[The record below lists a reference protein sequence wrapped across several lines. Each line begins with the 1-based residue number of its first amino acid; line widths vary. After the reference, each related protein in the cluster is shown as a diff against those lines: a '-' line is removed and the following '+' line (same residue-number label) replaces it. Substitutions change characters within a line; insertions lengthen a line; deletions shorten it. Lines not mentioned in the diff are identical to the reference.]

1 MSEKTSIIK
10 RAITTDGSARI
21 FYIDSTA
28 IVKKSCE
35 IHHTSKT
42 MTAVLGRALTAA
54 SLMGSLLKD
63 KDNTLTLQLRGDGPA
78 GMVVCVSDYMG
89 NVRGYAENPDV
100 ELPPNA
106 LGKLDV
112 GGAVGKGTMY
122 IIKDLGMNEP
132 YIGVSP
138 IVSGE
143 IAEDITEYFASSEQ
157 TPSVCALGVRVDHD
171 NMCFA
176 AGGFL
181 LQLMPG
187 YDDKTVDKLETNINL
202 LGSVS
207 KLIAD
212 GRTGEEII
220 EMVFSGIEYEM
231 FDEFDAEYRCTCSR
245 DKYKTALMGL
255 SEEDMEELRKTG
267 EPIETNCRFCGDRYV
282 FELEE
287 IDEARREARA

>member
-1 MSEKTSIIK
+1 MSEKTSVIK
-10 RAITTDGSARI
+10 RAITTDGSARL
-21 FYIDSTA
+21 FFIDSTA

-42 MTAVLGRALTAA
+42 MTAALGRALTAT
-54 SLMGSLLKD
+54 SLTASLLKD

-78 GMVVCVSDYMG
+78 GMVVCVGDYMG

-106 LGKLDV
+106 QGKLDV
-112 GGAVGKGTMY
+112 GGAIGKGTMY

-157 TPSVCALGVRVDHD
+157 TPSVCALGVRVDSE

-187 YDDKTVDKLETNINL
+187 YEDKTVDRLETNVNL

-212 GRTGEEII
+212 GRTGEEIMAMI
-220 EMVFSGIEYEM
+220 FDGIEYEA
-231 FDEFDAEYRCTCSR
+231 FDEFDAEYRCPCNR
-245 DKYKTALMGL
+245 DKYKAALIGL
-255 SEEDMEELRKTG
+255 SETDMEELRQSG
-267 EPIETNCRFCGDRYV
+267 EPIETNCRFCGKRYV
-282 FELEE
+282 FELDE
-287 IDEARREARA
+287 IDAARKEARK